1 MMFSIRRFLMLTLL
15 AVILGGGLLL
25 GWGTYRTLHHELDE
39 QYDAELVQSGRLIAS
54 FWSEGEVPDPAAVAL
69 APEEHRYQRYFIY
82 QLWQR
87 SQLVLG
93 SAGAPDKPLIPLT
106 DSNQRRLLVE
116 RNGWHVYGIAL
127 PGERWVVVAES
138 DAARHSLGRNMAGT
152 VLAPYLL
159 SVPLVLILVAL
170 AIRWGL
176 WPLTRLARAVTARHE
191 DNLTPLRHRRVRELA
206 PLTQAINA
214 LLARLVETLE
224 REKRF
229 TADAGHELRTLLMAL
244 RLHAD
249 NAVELSD
256 PEDVAASMSQLR
268 RAIDRA
274 SRTVEQLMVLSRLD
288 PRSAPRTDEY
298 CDGAEVAQEVLA
310 IVEPLA
316 MQHGHQVT
324 SVLAPGLSISIPAEM
339 LQMVLRNL
347 LDNACRYSP
356 PASRLALSGYRD
368 GGEIVFVIADGGPG
382 LTQTQQQR
390 FSGRFSRGRHD
401 VPGAGLGLSIVQR
414 ILDLYHGTLCFQL
427 PAPDRPAAAEVR
439 LPAA

>member
-1 MMFSIRRFLMLTLL
+1 M
-15 AVILGGGLLL
+15 
-25 GWGTYRTLHHELDE
+25 
-39 QYDAELVQSGRLIAS
+39 
-54 FWSEGEVPDPAAVAL
+54 
-69 APEEHRYQRYFIY
+69 
-82 QLWQR
+82 
-87 SQLVLG
+87 
-93 SAGAPDKPLIPLT
+93 
-106 DSNQRRLLVE
+106 
-116 RNGWHVYGIAL
+116 
-127 PGERWVVVAES
+127 
-138 DAARHSLGRNMAGT
+138 
-152 VLAPYLL
+152 
-159 SVPLVLILVAL
+159 
-170 AIRWGL
+170 
-176 WPLTRLARAVTARHE
+176 
-191 DNLTPLRHRRVRELA
+191 
-206 PLTQAINA
+206 
-214 LLARLVETLE
+214 LARLVETLE

-229 TADAGHELRTLLMAL
+229 TADAAHELRTLLMAL

-274 SRTVEQLMVLSRLD
+274 SRTVEQLMVLGRLD
-288 PRSAPRTDEY
+288 PRSAPRTDEC
-298 CDGAEVAQEVLA
+298 CDGAEVAREVLA

-368 GGEIVFVIADGGPG
+368 GGEIVFVITDGGPG

>member
-25 GWGTYRTLHHELDE
+25 GWGTYRTLYHELDE

-54 FWSEGEVPDPAAVAL
+54 FWSNGEVPDPAAVAL

-82 QLWQR
+82 QLWQHGR
-87 SQLVLG
+87 LVLG
-93 SAGAPDKPLIPLT
+93 SAGAPEKPLMALT
-106 DSNQRRLLVE
+106 GENQRRVFIE
-116 RNGWHVYGIAL
+116 HNGWHVYGIAL

-138 DAARHSLGRNMAGT
+138 DAARHSLVRNMAGT

-176 WPLTRLARAVTARHE
+176 GPLARLARAVTARDE

-214 LLARLVETLE
+214 LLARLVATLE

-229 TADAGHELRTLLMAL
+229 TADAAHELRTLLMAL

-274 SRTVEQLMVLSRLD
+274 SRTVEQLMVFSRLD
-288 PRSAPRTDEY
+288 SHGAPRTDER
-298 CDGAEVAQEVLA
+298 CDGAEVAGEVLA
-310 IVEPLA
+310 TVALLVTR
-316 MQHGHQVT
+316 HGHEIT
-324 SVLAPGLSISIPAEM
+324 SAVDAPLPVSVPAEM

-356 PASRLALSGYRD
+356 PASRLALSGHRD
-368 GGEIVFVIADGGPG
+368 GDWVVFVIADGGPG
-382 LTQTQQQR
+382 LTPAQQQR
-390 FSGRFSRGRHD
+390 LSERFSRGRHD

-414 ILDLYHGTLCFQL
+414 ILDLYHGRLSFQL

-439 LPAA
+439 FPVA